1 MKKIVKIWTDLL
13 ECAWEKTKKKIKIAQ
28 IQKKI
33 VKIWTDLLECAWEK
47 TKKKNKIAQIH
58 MN

>member
-1 MKKIVKIWTDLL
+1 MCLGKNQ
-13 ECAWEKTKKKIKIAQ
+13 KKIKIAQ

-47 TKKKNKIAQIH
+47 TKKKIKIAQIH